1 MILNVIIYFSVI
13 SDNNYSCSSYSEK
26 CKSVIE
32 NAVSP
37 IKELESHKQQLAKS
51 IMDNIFKSAIEDST
65 KDWLIEKTYD
75 TIFDAVVESVRYSI
89 PLKKYVFTLYSIVV

>member
-1 MILNVIIYFSVI
+1 M
-13 SDNNYSCSSYSEK
+13 
-26 CKSVIE
+26 IE

-65 KDWLIEKTYD
+65 KDWLIEKSYD
-75 TIFDAVVESVRYSI
+75 TIFDAIVESVQYSNTI
-89 PLKKYVFTLYSIVV
+89 QKVCVLLCIHSLFNFL